1 MLSEKSKHSFHTHG
15 LAVFILL
22 ITAIYLFSSSDIYAQ
37 GRDRTKF
44 RISGDTSLVFG
55 DTSKISDT
63 TRIRHTVDSL
73 ARIKYFKYV
82 RTDKPN
88 TDYKTYTPTLILESS
103 QRIETRLTF
112 DTLNNVTVAQYIND
126 ETVKVP
132 ITISFEKYIEIR
144 TNVNNRENFY
154 KIVAEYYKIEVEDE
168 LEKLFKNI
176 TDITIPLPFKTETIF
191 GPPTINLRINGL
203 IDITGSFQKQTV
215 DQQTITTQ
223 DNSQNNI
230 NFKQE
235 VQVTTK
241 GTIGDKLTID
251 ADWNSQRVFEYEN
264 QLKIKYQGYADEVV
278 QRIEAGN
285 VSLETKSNLIGSTQA
300 LFGVKG
306 VFKLGPLTFTGI
318 ASQKKSEKKTIDITG
333 GSREVSGEISI
344 VDYTENHYFV
354 DTNYIS
360 KYWEFYSKGS
370 LSASDSLLIS
380 DGNIDFEVWMQT
392 DITNQNKRRAVGWVQ
407 LPAMPPGG
415 YSDSIR
421 NFDFEIPG
429 RKVVGYFV
437 QLKRDEDYKVNFQA
451 GIVTINI
458 NIPTTISANSIGVVY
473 KEKNTQKQY
482 GTYSNLTNPDSM
494 VIKIIRMNDLQAPI
508 GDTTF
513 TTSWKLMLKN
523 RYSLTV
529 KNLKNDLTKLDF
541 DVIYRPAS
549 GEPIRNFGNSS
560 FLTLTKLDIR
570 NDLTKIDTTGQAPDG
585 KFDFYPGYTV
595 DLENGE
601 IIFPTL
607 QPFLATLINAGL
619 PDSLYGKDSAVY
631 YNSKQ
636 NAHSLQP
643 KFYLKYKA
651 VGDATNRYQLGFNL
665 VEGSVKVFNG
675 SVELTGGVDYTV
687 DYTTGELVITN
698 LVALSAGSNIK
709 ITYETNDLFQLASKT
724 LLGMR
729 TELQIN
735 KTSYI
740 GFTLI
745 NLKQQTLSDKVRIGE
760 EPTNNTIIGFDAST
774 DIKLPFLTK
783 LFNKLPGYNTKE
795 ESILNLKGEVALML
809 PEANTKKSKIPTDN
823 NESIAYIDDFEGSK
837 KIISLGLNPLSW
849 TLSSIPDSSTI
860 TISGNLRNDST
871 IAQRRF
877 KVEWYNLLN
886 SVPINDVYPNK
897 QIGNSQSKTLT
908 PLVIKFKPDLPGPY
922 TYVTADSFKIRE
934 PVSQRRWGGFFKFL
948 NSTSANLVDEN
959 IGYIEIWMQIS
970 NYTPGQDTAKMMI
983 DLGIVSE
990 KIIANGLIPN
1000 APQRNFHTEDY
1011 YADGILA
1018 QGEDNGID
1026 GMKNGDETAL
1036 FPLLG
1041 SDPAGDNYSWSQGSD
1056 DYSGFNGTENNA
1068 VLQEAKKIDT
1078 ENLRNTSTLN
1088 LSNQYYEYIV
1098 PLLADSTAN
1107 KYITGGGNVGWYQYK
1122 IPLNDFAKKV
1132 GSSTTILSNVQYV
1145 RVWFSGLSSSDT
1157 ATIKIVDFSLV
1168 GNQWEKTTK
1177 TDTSYNVTVV
1187 NIEDNSSYYLQPVP
1201 GDVLRQRDQTSSD
1214 QNVLL
1219 NEQSLSL
1226 EVDNLL
1232 QGQGKFVKKLYT
1244 VKSLDLLNYR
1254 MIKMF
1259 VNGDPSFKYNSPN
1272 DYDASVVIR
1281 IGSDSSNYYEYR
1293 APIHPDVRPGTPWNS
1308 LNEVII
1314 FLSDL
1319 SVLKQLRDTTSRTF
1333 YQPVANGPPG
1343 AKYGIVG
1350 NPSLISVTQ
1359 IMIGI
1364 ENSRGPGFIQ
1374 PLTGSI
1380 WFDELRV
1387 LKTNDKS
1394 GYAYTI
1400 SAALKMANFGNINF
1414 SFTKV
1419 DPNYHNLEGRFGT
1432 RILSNSWDISGTLN
1446 FDKILNSLL
1455 SNYVSVKFKDF
1466 FSIPIA
1472 FSHTEIYDK
1481 PKYLPGTDIELE
1493 SAVQSKYNQV
1503 LSQTGDVQLAEQL
1516 SEQVR
1521 INSQTLH
1528 INNRIGISGFKFNY
1542 PSDNYFVREIVNK
1555 FQVNFTYNSTRE
1567 RTPTTETKYTWDA
1580 SGDVSLAAGN
1590 DLVNILHLN
1599 IGKLL
1604 PFGDE
1609 YKDAK
1614 FYFFAPFLPLAPL
1627 FSPNINIGS
1636 SFVRSRGNEQLRN
1649 QQLPNPTSRNFN
1661 ASRNFSMD
1669 WKFIENWIIDISGNY
1684 TFAATS
1690 DLTYLET
1697 TSDSLK
1703 LQRSNGEIFKDIF
1716 FSNRLINFGKDQAY
1730 RQTININ
1737 PRFNIPILKN
1747 YLDITASYS
1756 GTYDWRPP
1764 LFTNN
1769 QNLGSIV
1776 DNRAD
1781 FQTSIFIKLNQ
1792 FFDLFKSKQNFSGAG
1807 SNKLFQDDKQS
1818 LGQLLKVLRTFIPDQ
1833 LNLTF
1838 SQSRTNT
1845 NNAVDGRAGFTNFW
1859 INFGY
1864 KPESGPSRLY
1874 QLGWANDPGRRV
1886 PNAQFSDVL
1895 GSQNILNVSTFITPI
1910 FPNNL
1915 KITFTYKASWS
1926 NSSTLNYI
1934 TNQFG
1939 DLGLPTSSQSNR
1951 IISRP
1956 SFIVGGNIIQKL
1968 AKPLTT
1974 DLTQRSKEISDSFEN
1989 DFVSF
1994 PFPNWN
2000 LTLTGVEKF
2009 ELFTP
2014 FATSVSMDN
2023 AYTSDYKKNYAY
2035 NGSQPEYITSHQLST
2050 GFNPL
2055 IGINITF
2062 KQIEGGNLTTSF
2074 KLSKTDNYDL
2084 SPSDAR
2090 INSTSTSEL
2099 SFNASYSKQGFSIPL
2114 FGLSL
2119 KNDLTIS
2126 FTYSRSV
2133 NDPRTLTYTGGIWET
2148 NSQTG
2153 TITTSFN
2160 PSIQYALSKS
2170 VTVQIFYKYSK
2181 TEPTEGVLKISTTKS
2196 SEAGLNIKLA
2206 IQ

>member
-1 MLSEKSKHSFHTHG
+1 M
-15 LAVFILL
+15 ILL
-22 ITAIYLFSSSDIYAQ
+22 FTGILAISFNDTYAQ
-37 GRDRTKF
+37 GRDRSKF
-44 RISGDTSLVFG
+44 RISGDTSLVWS
-55 DTSKISDT
+55 DTSKVPDT
-63 TRIRHTVDSL
+63 TLIRQPVDSS

-82 RTDKPN
+82 RQDKSY
-88 TDYKTYTPTLILESS
+88 TELESYTPSLILEGSTKV
-103 QRIETRLTF
+103 ETRLTF
-112 DTLNNVTVAQYIND
+112 DTLNNVTIGQYIND
-126 ETVKVP
+126 EAVKVP
-132 ITISFEKYIEIR
+132 VTITFEKYIEIR
-144 TNVNNRENFY
+144 TRAKSREDFY
-154 KIVAEYYKIEVEDE
+154 KIVAEFYKIEVEDE

-203 IDITGSFQKQTV
+203 IDITGSFQKTTV

-223 DNSQNNI
+223 DQSQNNI

-264 QLKIKYQGYADEVV
+264 QLKIKYQGYADEVI

-306 VFKLGPLTFTGI
+306 VFKLGPLTLTGI

-333 GSREVSGEISI
+333 GSREVNGEISI

-360 KYWEFYSKGS
+360 KYWEYYSRGTLSGS
-370 LSASDSLLIS
+370 DPLLIS
-380 DGNIDFEVWMQT
+380 DGLEDFEVWMQT

-407 LPAMPPGG
+407 LPSMPSGG
-415 YSDSIR
+415 YDTTIR
-421 NFDFEIPG
+421 NFEYEIPG

-437 QLKRDEDYKVNFQA
+437 KLVRDEDYKVNFQA

-458 NIPTTISANSIGVVY
+458 NIPNTIGANSIGVVY
-473 KEKNTQKQY
+473 KEKNTNKQY
-482 GTYSNLTNPDSM
+482 GTYSNVTSPDSM

-508 GDTTF
+508 GNDTTYS
-513 TTSWKLMLKN
+513 TSWKLMLKN

-529 KNLKNDLTKLDF
+529 KNLKNDETKLEF
-541 DVIYRPAS
+541 DVIYKPPS
-549 GEPIRNFGNSS
+549 GEPVRSYNNIS
-560 FLTLTKLDIR
+560 FLTYTKLDIR
-570 NDLTKIDTTGQAPDG
+570 NDKTKIDTAGQAPDG
-585 KFDFYPGYTV
+585 KFDFYPGFTV

-607 QPFLATLINAGL
+607 QPFYETLIKAGL
-619 PDSLYGKDSAVY
+619 PDSLYTLDSAVY
-631 YNSKQ
+631 FNSKQ
-636 NAHSLQP
+636 NARSLQP
-643 KFYLKYKA
+643 KYYLKYKA
-651 VGDATNRYQLGFNL
+651 VGEATNRYQLGFNL

-675 SVELTGGVDYTV
+675 SVELIRGVDYTV

-698 LVALSAGSNIK
+698 PAALSAGSNIK
-709 ITYETNDLFQLASKT
+709 ISYETNDLFQLASKT
-724 LLGMR
+724 LLGTR
-729 TELQIN
+729 AELQIN

-760 EPTNNTIIGFDAST
+760 EPTNNTILGFDAST
-774 DIKLPFLTK
+774 DIKLPFLTN
-783 LFNKLPGYNTKE
+783 LLNKIPGYNTKE
-795 ESILNLKGEVALML
+795 ESILTLRGEVALIL
-809 PEANTKKSKIPTDN
+809 PEANTKKSKIPSDN

-849 TLSSIPDSSTI
+849 ALSSIPDSNTV
-860 TISGNLRNDST
+860 TISGNLKNDST

-877 KVEWYNLLN
+877 KIEWFNLLN

-908 PLVIKFKPDLPGPY
+908 PLVIKFKPDQPGPY
-922 TYVTADSFKIRE
+922 TYVTQDSFRLRE
-934 PVSQRRWGGFFKFL
+934 PISQRRWGGFFKFL
-948 NSTSANLVDEN
+948 NSTTANLVDEN

-970 NYTPGQDTAKMMI
+970 NYTPSSDTAKMMI
-983 DLGIVSE
+983 DLGIISE
-990 KIIANGLIPN
+990 KILANSLIPN
-1000 APQRNFHTEDY
+1000 APQRNFHTEDT

-1018 QGEDNGID
+1018 EGEDNGID
-1026 GMKNGDETAL
+1026 GMKNADEISL
-1036 FPLLG
+1036 YPWLG
-1041 SDPAGDNYSWSQGSD
+1041 SDPAGDNYSWTQGSE
-1056 DYSGFNGTENNA
+1056 DYSGFNGTEGNA

-1088 LSNQYYEYIV
+1088 TTNQYYEYVV

-1107 KYITGGGNVGWYQYK
+1107 KFIKGGGNLGWYQYK
-1122 IPLNDFAKKV
+1122 IPLNDFSKKI
-1132 GSSTTILSNVQYV
+1132 GSSNTILNNVQYV
-1145 RVWFSGLSSSDT
+1145 RVWFTGFNSNDSAL
-1157 ATIKIVDFSLV
+1157 IKIVDFNLV

-1177 TDTSYNVTVV
+1177 SDTSFNVTVV
-1187 NIEDNSSYYLQPVP
+1187 NIEDNSAYYMQPVP

-1214 QNVLL
+1214 PNVLL
-1219 NEQSLSL
+1219 NEQSLSI
-1226 EVDNLL
+1226 EVNNLL
-1232 QGQGKFVKKLYT
+1232 QGQGKFVKKLFT
-1244 VKSLDLLNYR
+1244 AKSLDLLNYR

-1259 VNGDPSFKYNSPN
+1259 VNGDPTFVYNNPN
-1272 DYDASVVIR
+1272 DYDASIIIR
-1281 IGSDSSNYYEYR
+1281 IGSDSLNYYEYR
-1293 APIHPDVRPGTPWNS
+1293 APIHPDIRPATPWNT
-1308 LNEVII
+1308 LNEVVIN
-1314 FLSDL
+1314 LSDL
-1319 SVLKQLRDTTSRTF
+1319 SVLKQLRDSATKIF

-1343 AKYGIVG
+1343 SKYGIIG
-1350 NPSLISVTQ
+1350 NPSLTSVTQ
-1359 IMIGI
+1359 IMLGI
-1364 ENSRGPGFIQ
+1364 ENARGPGYIQ
-1374 PLTGSI
+1374 PITGSV

-1400 SAALKMANFGNINF
+1400 STALKLADFSNINF
-1414 SFTKV
+1414 SYTKV
-1419 DPNYHNLEGRFGT
+1419 DPNFHNLEGRFGT
-1432 RILSNSWDISGTLN
+1432 RILSNSWDISGTVN

-1455 SNYVSVKFKDF
+1455 AKYVSVKFKNF
-1466 FSIPIA
+1466 FTIPVT

-1493 SAVQSKYNQV
+1493 SAVQSAYNQV
-1503 LSQTGDVQLAEQL
+1503 LNQTGDEHLAEQM
-1516 SEQVR
+1516 SEQIR
-1521 INSQTLH
+1521 INSQTLR
-1528 INNRIGISGFKFNY
+1528 ITNRIGVNGFKFNY
-1542 PSDNYFVREIVNK
+1542 PSDNFIIREIINK
-1555 FQVNFTYNSTRE
+1555 FQLNFTYNSTRE
-1567 RTPTTETKYTWDA
+1567 RTPVTETKYTWDA
-1580 SGDVSLAAGN
+1580 TGDISLSTGN
-1590 DLVNILHLN
+1590 DLINILHLN
-1599 IGKLL
+1599 IGKFL
-1604 PFGDE
+1604 PIGEE

-1614 FYFFAPFLPLAPL
+1614 FYFFAPFIPLAPL
-1627 FSPNINIGS
+1627 FSSNFSLGS
-1636 SFVRSRGNEQLRN
+1636 SFVRTRSNEQLRN

-1661 ASRNFSMD
+1661 ANRNFNLD
-1669 WKFIENWIIDISGNY
+1669 WKFIENWIIDITGNY
-1684 TFAATS
+1684 AFTATS

-1697 TSDSLK
+1697 TSDSFK
-1703 LQRSNGEIFKDIF
+1703 IQRSTGEIMKDIF

-1730 RQTININ
+1730 RQTVNIN
-1737 PRFNIPILKN
+1737 PRFNIPIVKN
-1747 YLDITASYS
+1747 FFDITASYS

-1764 LFTNN
+1764 QFTNN

-1776 DNRAD
+1776 SNRAD
-1781 FQTSIFIKLNQ
+1781 FQTSIFVKLNQ
-1792 FFDLFKSKQNFSGAG
+1792 FFDLFKTKQNFIGSG
-1807 SNKLFQDDKQS
+1807 SNKLIQDDKQS
-1818 LGQLLKVLRTFIPDQ
+1818 LGELLKILRTFIPDQ

-1838 SQSRTNT
+1838 SQTKTNT
-1845 NNAVDGRAGFTNFW
+1845 NYAVDGRAGFTNFW
-1859 INFGY
+1859 INFGS
-1864 KPESGPSRLY
+1864 KPEYGPSRLY

-1886 PNAQFSDVL
+1886 PNVQFNDQL
-1895 GSQNILNVSTFITPI
+1895 GTVNLLNLSTFITPI

-1915 KITFTYKASWS
+1915 KISFTYKTAWS
-1926 NSSTLNYI
+1926 NSTTLNYI

-1939 DLGLPTSSQSNR
+1939 DLGLPTSSQTNR

-1956 SFIVGGNIIQKL
+1956 TFLVGGNIVQKL
-1968 AKPLTT
+1968 AKPITT
-1974 DLTQRSKEISDSFEN
+1974 DATQKANEISESFEN
-1989 DFVSF
+1989 EFVSF

-2009 ELFTP
+2009 ELFSP
-2014 FATSVSMDN
+2014 FASSVSIDN

-2035 NGSQPEYITSHQLST
+2035 NGSQPEYITSHQLTT

-2055 IGINITF
+2055 IGVNITF

-2074 KLSKTDNYDL
+2074 KLNKTDNYDL
-2084 SPSDAR
+2084 APSDAR
-2090 INSTSTSEL
+2090 INTTSTSEL

-2119 KNDLTIS
+2119 KNDLTVS

-2133 NDPRTLTYTGGIWET
+2133 NDPRTLIYTGGIWET

-2153 TITTSFN
+2153 TITTTLN